1 MTFKIYVNLSFLL
14 FLLVISYS
22 SQYLILPFKILKNH
36 TDSSIL
42 YSNALLDD
50 HLYNPLLINISISR
64 PNNYLCAFLDT
75 NTDTLSFEKNYIIKD
90 LKNNYNKEVSNTYKL
105 IGKYELTNSVI
116 SETLIF
122 YYDLNN
128 FNNKISVEDIYII
141 EKNNYKKD
149 NDNIFLNLGI
159 KVKNINNFIKN
170 NVNNK
175 KIETNLIIQLKKKN
189 IISSTNF
196 YAKYEKIVIDSINY
210 DGYIIIGEEPHVS
223 SFNKNILNENDL
235 VKTTCGNE
243 FGEFNWYITFDEIFF
258 YNITNNET
266 EISQNNDTIYVNY
279 QRVLYSKAKISPNLG
294 LIISTNEYFYEI
306 EKIFFQKLYDKGI
319 CYTAY
324 IRGYKFDII
333 YCLTSMITSNELE
346 SFPSIHFKNFIFN
359 FDFEI
364 TYKDLFFEQGKYT
377 FFRIIRQSIFRN
389 EENDFDVGSKWE
401 FGLPFLKKYFLTFDY
416 DNRLI
421 GFYKQTNKNM
431 DINTV
436 GSENTPSKV
445 IVIIILCILFGIICF
460 FFSRRIFRKK
470 RILNDDKDSFAIK
483 KPFIAS
489 ELLNYDEK

>member
-1 MTFKIYVNLSFLL
+1 MIFKIYVNHSLLL

-36 TDSSIL
+36 TNLSNL

-64 PNNYLCAFLDT
+64 QDNYICAFLDT
-75 NTDTLSFEKNYIIKD
+75 NTDNLSFESNYIIKD
-90 LKNNYNKEVSNTYKL
+90 LKNNYNKENSNTYKF
-105 IGKYELTNSVI
+105 IGKYDITNSVI

-122 YYDLNN
+122 FNDINN

-141 EKNNYKKD
+141 EKNNYNKK
-149 NDNIFLNLGI
+149 NNIFLNLGI
-159 KVKNINNFIKN
+159 KVKNVNNYIKN

-196 YAKYEKIVIDSINY
+196 YIKYKEIIIDSIKY
-210 DGYIIIGEEPHVS
+210 DGYIVIGEEPHAS
-223 SFNKNILNENDL
+223 TSNKNILNENDL

-258 YNITNNET
+258 YNITNNNT
-266 EISQNNDTIYVNY
+266 EINQNNETIFVNY
-279 QRVLYSKAKISPNLG
+279 QRVIYSKAKISPNLG

-306 EKIFFQKLYDKGI
+306 EKIFFQKLYDKGV
-319 CYTAY
+319 CYTSY
-324 IRGYKFDII
+324 ISGYKFDII
-333 YCLTSMITSNELE
+333 YCLTSMITSNDLE
-346 SFPSIHFKNFIFN
+346 SFPSLYFKNFIFN
-359 FDFEI
+359 YDFEL

-377 FFRIIRQSIFRN
+377 FFSIIRQSTFRN
-389 EENDFDVGSKWE
+389 EENDFDIGSKWE

-421 GFYKQTNKNM
+421 GFYKQTNQNN
-431 DINTV
+431 DIYNAS
-436 GSENTPSKV
+436 SENTSAKV
-445 IVIIILCILFGIICF
+445 TLIIILCILFAIICF
-460 FFSRRIFRKK
+460 LCSRRIFKK
-470 RILNDDKDSFAIK
+470 RRSFNDDKDSFAIK
-483 KPFIAS
+483 KPNIAS